1 MSAVKSVCVFC
12 QDTTNTGDVFWH
24 DDAAGKLHGRVHQA
38 CRDSFTNKNPYLQKK
53 CPVCRVVIRQGLA
66 LESVRVL
73 HLVLL
78 GAGTQIVPIALRI
91 ALGMEV
97 NQAAMAQEAI
107 LTGFVAATAAA
118 TALRAARTEIRRIA
132 LATTTGT
139 VLAFGALAGISLGMS
154 KY

>member
-1 MSAVKSVCVFC
+1 MSAVTSVCVFC
-12 QDTTNTGDVFWH
+12 RDTTNTGDVFWH

-38 CRDSFTNKNPYLQKK
+38 CRDSFTNNAPYLQKK
-53 CPVCRVVIRQGLA
+53 CPVCRVVIRQGLD

-97 NQAAMAQEAI
+97 NPAAMAQEAI
-107 LTGFVAATAAA
+107 LTGFVAATAA
-118 TALRAARTEIRRIA
+118 TALGAARTEVRRIA
-132 LATTTGT
+132 LATTTGA